1 MNKTELIAAVAEA
14 AGVSK
19 KGAEQVLNAFVLSL
33 QEGLKRDGKVQL
45 PGFGTFE
52 IRERAA
58 RIGRNPSTGVVIEI
72 PAGKVP
78 AFKPGKA
85 FRDTVQ

>member
-14 AGVSK
+14 AGK
-19 KGAEQVLNAFVLSL
+19 KDAEQVLNTFVLSL
-33 QEGLKRDGKVQL
+33 QDGLKRDGKVQL

-58 RIGRNPSTGVVIEI
+58 RVGRNPSTGVVIEI
-72 PAGKVP
+72 PAVKVP
-78 AFKPGKA
+78 AFKPGKV
-85 FRDTVQ
+85 FRDAVQ

>member
-1 MNKTELIAAVAEA
+1 MNKTELIAAVAEV

-19 KGAEQVLNAFVLSL
+19 KDAEQVLNA
-33 QEGLKRDGKVQL
+33 
-45 PGFGTFE
+45 FGTFE

-58 RIGRNPSTGVVIEI
+58 RMGRNPSTGVVIEI
-72 PAGKVP
+72 PAVKVP